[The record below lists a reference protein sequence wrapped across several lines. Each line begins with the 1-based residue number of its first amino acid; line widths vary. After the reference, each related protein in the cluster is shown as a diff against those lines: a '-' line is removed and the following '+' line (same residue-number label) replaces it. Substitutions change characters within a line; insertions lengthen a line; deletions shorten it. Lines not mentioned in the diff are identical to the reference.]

1 MSLQKSLSFPPV
13 ILLLEGV
20 GIRSQ
25 PCQLFPWRNFLVQ
38 LAPQYPGASVSSSV
52 EWGWQQ
58 SGGLRCLEVRGT
70 RQMPQGHPSTIPL
83 HCPAIL
89 KAAPHTLLL
98 PSIQGKHVHG
108 VGDKQQEAE
117 WRPHL
122 GSLVQAGVRGALE
135 APTTQRLPCG
145 GGAAGRG
152 GRSRR
157 IRGRGV
163 SPAARDP
170 PSALGPASRSS
181 EGVGRARTR
190 RAGRSWRFGGGALTR

>member
-1 MSLQKSLSFPPV
+1 M
-13 ILLLEGV
+13 
-20 GIRSQ
+20 
-25 PCQLFPWRNFLVQ
+25 VQ
-38 LAPQYPGASVSSSV
+38 LAPQYTGASVSSSV

-58 SGGLRCLEVRGT
+58 SGRANGLGRGAPSRC
-70 RQMPQGHPSTIPL
+70 PHGHPSTILL

-89 KAAPHTLLL
+89 TAALHTLLL
-98 PSIQGKHVHG
+98 PSIQGEHVHG

-145 GGAAGRG
+145 GGAAGLR

-170 PSALGPASRSS
+170 PSAQGPASRSS